1 MSSTRSQSELVYT
14 SELVENLNDKGLR
27 QSGWISLG
35 ETLQSRAESVRY
47 SLSLPLSGFDLV

>member
-35 ETLQSRAESVRY
+35 ETLQSRAESVR
-47 SLSLPLSGFDLV
+47 